1 MKYLSPVINHVHNNL
16 NTHISIRLS
25 GGRYSFP
32 AKETTNL
39 DFDIMSCA
47 SNYER
52 DDLFSAIRSNYI
64 AVDVLMLKDGQ
75 YVKVGEYS
83 TEEVGRVRNTSKAK
97 ATNPTKAEDI
107 AKRIGIT
114 VKDSD
119 DSVIKEPTKT
129 ESISKVEQVAE
140 PVLDPIKAIN
150 DVKPRKY
157 ADSTKKSV
165 QASKESVL
173 ESIKEKN
180 TEKGK

>member
-1 MKYLSPVINHVHNNL
+1 MGYLSPVINHVHNNL

-32 AKETTNL
+32 AKETTKL

-52 DDLFSAIRSNYI
+52 DDLFSAIRSKYI
-64 AVDVLMLKDGQ
+64 SIDVLMLKNGK

-83 TEEVGRVRNTSKAK
+83 AEEAGRVRNISKAK
-97 ATNPTKAEDI
+97 DTNTIKAADI
-107 AKRIGIT
+107 ASRIGIT

-129 ESISKVEQVAE
+129 ESINKVEQADK
-140 PVLDPIKAIN
+140 PALDPVKVIN
-150 DVKPRKY
+150 DVKPRK
-157 ADSTKKSV
+157 AVDITKKSV
-165 QASKESVL
+165 QTSKESVL
-173 ESIKEKN
+173 DSMKEN